1 MKASDK
7 SLLTTIPVL
16 AAVLL
21 ATLVLVACTSN
32 AASISNLPTSVGT
45 PEAPPRT
52 VEALLAS
59 EGSKT
64 TADPRGET
72 SDGTVASAP
81 NLPTPTPEPLPLSLD
96 DKAKPPEY
104 SRLDFDNDIVVAF
117 VDDQTRGRI
126 AFVTHVPTGA
136 QAVLNREGE
145 VIERYGGT
153 GEGDGFLDATLAH
166 ADVMSKIQESFL
178 YEDDLPGNGFLDWVN
193 AIRLNG
199 NSYSSKGKRGG
210 GDQVDQSHL
219 GPVLYRV
226 AFHLDANLVPGNYR
240 TRDGDA
246 AFLPPGTPIHSVVGY
261 SPSERLAAVLD
272 DQIWLF
278 RRSP

>member
-7 SLLTTIPVL
+7 SLFTTTPVL

-32 AASISNLPTSVGT
+32 TASIPNLPTTVGT
-45 PEAPPRT
+45 PEARPRT

-59 EGSKT
+59 EGST
-64 TADPRGET
+64 TAPARGET
-72 SDGTVASAP
+72 SDATVASAL
-81 NLPTPTPEPLPLSLD
+81 NLPTPTPEPRPLSLD

-136 QAVLNREGE
+136 QAVLNKEVE

-166 ADVMSKIQESFL
+166 VGVLSKIQESFL
-178 YEDDLPGNGFLDWVN
+178 YEDDLPGNGFMDWVN
-193 AIRLNG
+193 AINFNG
-199 NSYSSKGKRGG
+199 NSYTSKGKRGG
-210 GDQVDQSHL
+210 GNQVEPSYL

-240 TRDGDA
+240 VRDGDA
-246 AFLPPGTPIHSVVGY
+246 ALLPPGTPIHSVVGY
-261 SPSERLAAVLD
+261 SPSERLAAVVD

-278 RRSP
+278 KRSP